1 MLGVYYPRGATVGG
15 SSMINAMVTYLPPDS
30 DWNYIAN
37 LTGDT
42 SWGGSS
48 MRTLFQNIEK
58 NNYLSK
64 ETAGHGFDGWF
75 QTNMQA
81 GFTQDLALSR
91 AEAAALGKDW
101 PLTLRTNALATKIL
115 FNTNSTSCGGVL
127 KATGVEYLTGQSVY
141 KADPR
146 NNGAAGTKA
155 TARARKEVIVAG
167 GTFNTPQLLQLSGI
181 GPASLLTSLNI
192 PVLVDSPGVGAN
204 LQDNQEMPVVGV
216 SKNGQGSGAG
226 YTFIK
231 TNHSVTGER
240 DLWMMHGG
248 PFRGFWPPST
258 RLSNRPGPQ
267 DAAGTLS
274 MSMVKQHVANRA
286 GSVRITSTDPRDPPE
301 INFRLYTQGRETD
314 MGAVKDFVAWARRVH
329 KATAAPVGPISTIEP
344 PCPSGQDADGSCGQA
359 DEDWIEG
366 QTFGHHCTSTAAIGA
381 EGDANA
387 VLDSKFRVRGVSGL
401 RVADASVFPKI
412 PGIFPAVA
420 TFMVG
425 QKAVKRPVVWAST
438 IQTTTLFVNNFV
450 GVYYVPIYCQ
460 AVRGVGPSRSG
471 VYTLPSIL
479 TQLLSLVATGALA
492 DWIGYQILFGLRGM
506 GLQMGIIAV
515 QNAVTLAQSPTV
527 IAFMVFV
534 ENLVAAIFTI
544 VGNVAFTQTLTR
556 RGSVL
561 APSVSPGVALA
572 VGGGAEAVRALLP
585 PGSPELDGLLL
596 AFSDSV
602 NAVFYLLTA
611 LAVVSFTAAWGMGWV
626 DIRKKGAVEDGA

>member
-1 MLGVYYPRGATVGG
+1 MGRFLHANPLPEHREEQLPQQGNSGSWLRRLVPDQHAGWLHPGPRPIACRSSRTRKRRKSGADHDQCRPELPCRRPRHASWDLGACNAPEWPGPTLQLSC
-15 SSMINAMVTYLPPDS
+15 SSAQE
-30 DWNYIAN
+30 
-37 LTGDT
+37 
-42 SWGGSS
+42 
-48 MRTLFQNIEK
+48 TL
-58 NNYLSK
+58 NNK
-64 ETAGHGFDGWF
+64 
-75 QTNMQA
+75 Q
-81 GFTQDLALSR
+81 
-91 AEAAALGKDW
+91 W

-425 QKAVKRPVVWAST
+425 QKAGEV
-438 IQTTTLFVNNFV
+438 
-450 GVYYVPIYCQ
+450 
-460 AVRGVGPSRSG
+460 
-471 VYTLPSIL
+471 
-479 TQLLSLVATGALA
+479 
-492 DWIGYQILFGLRGM
+492 
-506 GLQMGIIAV
+506 
-515 QNAVTLAQSPTV
+515 V
-527 IAFMVFV
+527 IAD
-534 ENLVAAIFTI
+534 AT
-544 VGNVAFTQTLTR
+544 
-556 RGSVL
+556 
-561 APSVSPGVALA
+561 
-572 VGGGAEAVRALLP
+572 
-585 PGSPELDGLLL
+585 DGQC
-596 AFSDSV
+596 
-602 NAVFYLLTA
+602 
-611 LAVVSFTAAWGMGWV
+611 
-626 DIRKKGAVEDGA
+626 

>member
-1 MLGVYYPRGATVGG
+1 MEVSRINQAVSDLLAGPQNTYKQ
-15 SSMINAMVTYLPPDS
+15 SS
-30 DWNYIAN
+30 
-37 LTGDT
+37 
-42 SWGGSS
+42 GSS

-58 NNYLSK
+58 NNYLTK
-64 ETAGHGFDGWF
+64 GTAGHGFDGWF

-81 GFTQDLALSR
+81 GFAQDLALNR
-91 AEAAALGKDW
+91 AEASALGKDPSQVQTMINADPNFLAADRDTQVGIWGLAMHQNGQGQRFSSRTRVQETLNNKEW

-115 FNTNSTSCGGVL
+115 FDTNSTSCGGVP

-155 TARARKEVIVAG
+155 TARARKEIIVAG

-181 GPASLLTSLNI
+181 GPASLLDSLKI
-192 PVLVDSPGVGAN
+192 PVLVDAPGVGSN

-231 TNHSVTGER
+231 TNHSANGER
-240 DLWMMHGG
+240 DLWFMHGG
-248 PFRGFWPPST
+248 PFRGFWPPAT

-286 GSVRITSTDPRDPPE
+286 GSVKITSTDPRDPPE

-314 MGAVKDFVAWARRVH
+314 MGAVKDFVAWSRRVH
-329 KATAAPVGPISTIEP
+329 NATAAPVGPISTIEP
-344 PCPSGQDADGSCGQA
+344 PCPNGQDANGSCGQA

-381 EGDANA
+381 DGDPNA

-425 QKAVKRPVVWAST
+425 QKA
-438 IQTTTLFVNNFV
+438 
-450 GVYYVPIYCQ
+450 GE
-460 AVRGVGPSRSG
+460 AV
-471 VYTLPSIL
+471 IAD
-479 TQLLSLVATGALA
+479 ATG
-492 DWIGYQILFGLRGM
+492 GQC
-506 GLQMGIIAV
+506 
-515 QNAVTLAQSPTV
+515 
-527 IAFMVFV
+527 
-534 ENLVAAIFTI
+534 
-544 VGNVAFTQTLTR
+544 
-556 RGSVL
+556 
-561 APSVSPGVALA
+561 
-572 VGGGAEAVRALLP
+572 
-585 PGSPELDGLLL
+585 
-596 AFSDSV
+596 
-602 NAVFYLLTA
+602 
-611 LAVVSFTAAWGMGWV
+611 
-626 DIRKKGAVEDGA
+626 